1 MIKVSI
7 DCDPVLDPPNN
18 GIVSKLVLLTLNN
31 HNFKKSDITII
42 FGNDSLLT
50 RLKKEFFQKDQ
61 LTDVIAFRLNDYE
74 LPEIEGEIYISLPRA
89 KENAKL
95 YKETYDKEILR
106 LIVHGCLHLIGFD
119 DRTKLEKLEMT
130 TMENKVLKLFK
141 HENIFE
147 D

>member
-7 DCDPVLDPPNN
+7 DCDPVLEPPNN
-18 GIVSKLVLLTLNN
+18 GIVSELVLLTLNN

-50 RLKKEFFQKDQ
+50 KLKKEFFQKDQ

-119 DRTKLEKLEMT
+119 DKTKLEKLEMT

>member
-7 DCDPVLDPPNN
+7 DCDPVLEPPNN
-18 GIVSKLVLLTLNN
+18 GIVSELVLLTLNN

-50 RLKKEFFQKDQ
+50 KLKKEFFQKDQ

-147 D
+147 Y

>member
-7 DCDPVLDPPNN
+7 DCDPVLEPPNN
-18 GIVSKLVLLTLNN
+18 GIVSELVLLTLNN

-42 FGNDSLLT
+42 FGNDSLLA

>member
-7 DCDPVLDPPNN
+7 DCDPVLEPPNN
-18 GIVSKLVLLTLNN
+18 GIVFELVLLTLNN

-50 RLKKEFFQKDQ
+50 KLKKEFFQKDQ

>member
-1 MIKVSI
+1 
-7 DCDPVLDPPNN
+7 
-18 GIVSKLVLLTLNN
+18 LNN

>member
-7 DCDPVLDPPNN
+7 DCDPVLEPPNN
-18 GIVSKLVLLTLNN
+18 GIVSELVLLTLNN
-31 HNFKKSDITII
+31 QKNKKSDITII

>member
-7 DCDPVLDPPNN
+7 DCDPVLEPPNN
-18 GIVSKLVLLTLNN
+18 GIVSELVLLTLNN

-50 RLKKEFFQKDQ
+50 ELKKEFFQKDQ

>member
-1 MIKVSI
+1 MIRVSI
-7 DCDPVLDPPNN
+7 DCDPVLEPPNN
-18 GIVSKLVLLTLNN
+18 GIVSELVLLTLNN

-50 RLKKEFFQKDQ
+50 KLKKEFFQKDQ

>member
-7 DCDPVLDPPNN
+7 DCDPVLEPPNN
-18 GIVSKLVLLTLNN
+18 GIVSELVLLTLNN

>member
-7 DCDPVLDPPNN
+7 DCDPVLEPPNN
-18 GIVSKLVLLTLNN
+18 GIVSELVLLTLNN
-31 HNFKKSDITII
+31 HDFKKSDITII

-50 RLKKEFFQKDQ
+50 KLKKEFFQKDQ

>member
-7 DCDPVLDPPNN
+7 DCDPVLEPPNN
-18 GIVSKLVLLTLNN
+18 GIVSELVLLTLNN

-50 RLKKEFFQKDQ
+50 ELKKEFFQKDQ

-119 DRTKLEKLEMT
+119 DKTKLEKLEMT

>member
-7 DCDPVLDPPNN
+7 DCDPVLEPPNN
-18 GIVSKLVLLTLNN
+18 GIVSELVLLTLNN

-50 RLKKEFFQKDQ
+50 KLKKEFFQKDQ

>member
-7 DCDPVLDPPNN
+7 DCDPVLEPPNN
-18 GIVSKLVLLTLNN
+18 GIVSELVLLTLNN

-50 RLKKEFFQKDQ
+50 KLKKEFFQKDQ

-74 LPEIEGEIYISLPRA
+74 LPEIEGEIYISLPRS